1 MKYKVHRFDIK
12 SWSEHA
18 ELIYK
23 RAISFILLSALLLSA
38 TKISA
43 TEEESPFPDPKDLV
57 GRGAGEIILKKGTW
71 GGAETD
77 FGFVLVP
84 ENRSDPDS
92 RLIRLPF
99 IRQNAVEGVSS
110 EPIFVMGGGPGASNL
125 WGDLPK
131 VFFAKNDLVRVGYR
145 GVDGEVKLVS
155 PEIGQAFAGESP
167 LSPEGIAR
175 SRAVLRRCFDQLV
188 EEGIDVSGYNMIEV
202 VEDIEAVR
210 RALGFGAVNLFS
222 TSYGTQL
229 AYLYCRKYPET
240 AHRSLMVG
248 ASNRARRFVWDPEMV
263 DRQLRDYAE
272 LWGRTPDAVE
282 RAEDLIGAIDRVLS
296 ALPRQWRDVTIDRD
310 KIRLATFY
318 LLYETESAAAIF
330 DAYAAAD
337 KGDLSGLAVVCYGY
351 DQDVQSPSRRYW
363 GDFFSKIVSGGFG
376 AGCGGENRP
385 DAKGFVLGSPSAELW
400 EAACGGGWPA
410 APIPDEFC
418 RLEPIDVPT
427 LVLNGNR
434 DFSSPP
440 QYVLEL
446 KPYLRSGTIVLLEEM
461 GHMDVIR
468 LQRDA
473 FEHAVSRFFVDG
485 VVDTS
490 KYVYHPVDFTPE
502 ETYRDYAR
510 ELFGGE

>member
-1 MKYKVHRFDIK
+1 MRNVPT
-12 SWSEHA
+12 
-18 ELIYK
+18 
-23 RAISFILLSALLLSA
+23 SFIVVSVILLSAALAAAL
-38 TKISA
+38 
-43 TEEESPFPDPKDLV
+43 EEESPFPDPEPLA
-57 GRGAGEIILKKGTW
+57 GRGAGEMVLKKGTW

-77 FGFVLVP
+77 FGFILVP
-84 ENRSDPDS
+84 ENRNKPDS
-92 RLIRLPF
+92 RLVRLPF
-99 IRQNAVEGVSS
+99 IRQHAVEGVSS

-125 WGDLPK
+125 WSDLPK
-131 VFFAKNDLVRVGYR
+131 VFFEKNDLVRVGYR

-155 PEIGQAFAGESP
+155 PGIGKAFAGESP
-167 LSPEGIAR
+167 LSREGIAR
-175 SRAVLRRCFDQLV
+175 SRAVLRECHDRLV
-188 EEGIDVSGYNMIEV
+188 DEGIDVNGYNMIEV
-202 VEDIEAVR
+202 VDDVEAVR
-210 RALGFGAVNLFS
+210 RALDYSTVNLFS
-222 TSYGTQL
+222 TSYGTQV
-229 AYLYCRKYPET
+229 AYIYCRKYPDT
-240 AHRSLMVG
+240 ANRSLMVG

-263 DRQLRDYAE
+263 DHQIREYGE
-272 LWGRTPDAVE
+272 LWARTPDAAE
-282 RAEDLIGAIDRVLS
+282 RAPDLIGAIDRVLS
-296 ALPRQWRDVTIDRD
+296 ALPRQWREVHIDRD

-330 DAYAAAD
+330 DAYVAAD

-376 AGCGGENRP
+376 ASCGGTARP
-385 DAKGFVLGSPSAELW
+385 DPKGFVLGSPAAELW
-400 EAACGGGWPA
+400 ESVCEGGWPV
-410 APIPDEFC
+410 APIPDEFL

-440 QYVLEL
+440 RYALEL

-468 LQRDA
+468 LQREA

-490 KYVYHPVDFTPE
+490 KYVYNPIDFAPD
-502 ETYRDYAR
+502 ETYQDYAR

>member
-1 MKYKVHRFDIK
+1 MRN
-12 SWSEHA
+12 A
-18 ELIYK
+18 PT
-23 RAISFILLSALLLSA
+23 SFIFVSVMLLSAALAAAL
-38 TKISA
+38 
-43 TEEESPFPDPKDLV
+43 EEESPFPDPEALA
-57 GRGAGEIILKKGTW
+57 GRGAGEMVLKKGTW

-77 FGFVLVP
+77 FGFIIVP
-84 ENRSDPDS
+84 ENRNKADS
-92 RLIRLPF
+92 RLVRLPF
-99 IRQNAVEGVSS
+99 IRQHAIEGVSS
-110 EPIFVMGGGPGASNL
+110 EPIFLMGGGPGASNL
-125 WGDLPK
+125 WVDLPK
-131 VFFAKNDLVRVGYR
+131 VFYKNNDLVRVGYR

-155 PEIGQAFAGESP
+155 SEIGQAFAGQRP
-167 LSPEGIAR
+167 LSSDGIAR
-175 SRAVLRRCFDQLV
+175 SRTVLRRCFDRLI
-188 EEGIDVSGYNMIEV
+188 EEGIDVGGYNMIEV
-202 VEDIEAVR
+202 VDDIEAVR
-210 RALGFGAVNLFS
+210 RALGFGAINLFS

-248 ASNRARRFVWDPEMV
+248 ASNRGRRFVWDPEMV

-282 RAEDLIGAIDRVLS
+282 RAADLIGTIDRVLS
-296 ALPRQWRDVTIDRD
+296 ALPRQWREVHIDRD

-330 DAYAAAD
+330 DAYVAAD
-337 KGDLSGLAVVCYGY
+337 EGDLSGLAVVCYGY

-376 AGCGGENRP
+376 ADCGGENRP
-385 DAKGFVLGSPSAELW
+385 DPKGVVLGSPAAELW
-400 EAACGGGWPA
+400 ESVCEGGWPV

-440 QYVLEL
+440 QYALEL

-468 LQRDA
+468 LQREA

-490 KYVYHPVDFTPE
+490 KYAYHPVDFTPG
-502 ETYRDYAR
+502 ETYQDYAR